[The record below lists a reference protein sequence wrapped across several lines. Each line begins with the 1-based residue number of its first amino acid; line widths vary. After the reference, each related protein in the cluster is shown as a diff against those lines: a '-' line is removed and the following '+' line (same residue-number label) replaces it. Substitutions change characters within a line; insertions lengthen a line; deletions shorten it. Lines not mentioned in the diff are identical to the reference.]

1 MTPKILEAALG
12 GREVVRT
19 GKVVGAESERRE
31 LEELIRKRAAL
42 TGEDP
47 ELTLAEHGFGGH
59 FAKAAAGSLSGNAA
73 GRFKSNDEDVGVKI
87 KGKVVARW
95 VD

>member
-1 MTPKILEAALG
+1 M
-12 GREVVRT
+12 RT

-47 ELTLAEHGFGGH
+47 ELTLAEHGFGGGQ
-59 FAKAAAGSLSGNAA
+59 FAKNAAGALSGNAA
-73 GRFKSNDEDVGVKI
+73 ARFKSNDEDEGVKI
-87 KGKVVARW
+87 KGKVVAKW